1 MTPEQVRIQFVFI
14 KLAHIDEGYF
24 CLNNSSGYLT
34 CDILSFFTLFLYL
47 NQPKMMDIKCKL
59 NNQGFL
65 HFFINK
71 KYFDRFNCY
80 VVVFS
85 MCSNYIKIRS
95 KNLFQVFQVR
105 DTLFPWASLLIY
117 FRVCLLATLRSVTS
131 FFCTFK
137 YLMSKALAANQTFV
151 LDPKFDTTY
160 TRTWF
165 VMKSNI

>member
-1 MTPEQVRIQFVFI
+1 MWIFWAFQMTPEQVRIQFVFI

-47 NQPKMMDIKCKL
+47 NQPKIDGYKV
-59 NNQGFL
+59 QVEPSFPS
-65 HFFINK
+65 FFINK

-95 KNLFQVFQVR
+95 KNLFQVFQVP
-105 DTLFPWASLLIY
+105 DTLFPCANPLTY
-117 FRVCLLATLRSVTS
+117 FRACLSATL
-131 FFCTFK
+131 
-137 YLMSKALAANQTFV
+137 
-151 LDPKFDTTY
+151 
-160 TRTWF
+160 
-165 VMKSNI
+165 